1 MWVMDKNCQ
10 NLVSK
15 SLLKQ
20 YLLSARRISMETSR
34 FKHEMAA
41 VLVAEFQSVET
52 EQFKFCILTF
62 FVFLSKPVEI
72 PSGN

>member
-1 MWVMDKNCQ
+1 MNVVFGFDGLWRLCGKMWVMDKNCQ

-34 FKHEMAA
+34 FKHEMATPA
-41 VLVAEFQSVET
+41 VEEYQSMET
-52 EQFKFCILTF
+52 EL
-62 FVFLSKPVEI
+62 
-72 PSGN
+72 

>member
-1 MWVMDKNCQ
+1 MGTMWVMDKNCQ

-34 FKHEMAA
+34 FKHERGATT
-41 VLVAEFQSVET
+41 VAEYQLVET
-52 EQFKFCILTF
+52 EGCI
-62 FVFLSKPVEI
+62 
-72 PSGN
+72 

>member
-34 FKHEMAA
+34 FKHERGATT
-41 VLVAEFQSVET
+41 VAEYQLVET
-52 EQFKFCILTF
+52 EGCI
-62 FVFLSKPVEI
+62 
-72 PSGN
+72 

>member
-34 FKHEMAA
+34 FKHETATTA
-41 VLVAEFQSVET
+41 VAEYQSMET
-52 EQFKFCILTF
+52 ETLS
-62 FVFLSKPVEI
+62 FVF
-72 PSGN
+72 